1 MRKDLDQQLA
11 KYLKNRRGTM
21 SYAQFSKRTG
31 LSHTSLHNIERGEL
45 HLTLRKLGIVMTK
58 LKIRLSDI
66 FPDEF

>member
-1 MRKDLDQQLA
+1 
-11 KYLKNRRGTM
+11 M